1 MEVIDI
7 KYFNPDIIK
16 LQKISGEKSDW
27 IDLRSSE
34 NVQLKKGELKTI
46 RLGVG
51 MKLPKGYEAIIAPRS
66 STAKNFGI
74 IQANSIGVMDNSYSG
89 DNDEWMFLAYAIRDT
104 EIHVNDRIAQ
114 FRIIENQ
121 PLIIFNEVPK
131 LDNIDRGAFGS
142 TGTV

>member
-16 LQKISGEKSDW
+16 LQKIYGEKSDW

-114 FRIIENQ
+114 FRIIKNQ

-131 LDNIDRGAFGS
+131 LGNIDRGAFGS